1 MSDDKPTIG
10 FIGLGA
16 MGAAMVEQLQ
26 QHGYR
31 VTVLANRARAAVD
44 AAVQRG
50 AAEADTARTVAENSD
65 IVMFCVDTSASVE
78 SRMNGDDGVIAGL
91 TPGKV
96 VIDFGTSLPE
106 STRRLGAQVAARG
119 AALLDAPLGRTPAM
133 AREGKLNIMG
143 SGDKEAFERVRPV
156 LEVLG
161 ENVFYFGALGTGHT
175 IKLINNFVT
184 QSIAN
189 VVAEAFAMAEA
200 AGLDGRQVYDA
211 MSAGPGHSGIMDF
224 IKAYA
229 LDGDNSAME
238 FSIQNARKD
247 ILYYAAMCD
256 GLRMPS
262 LMSAGA
268 KQAFLL
274 AERAGMGQR
283 HVSEMVDFYRG
294 VVGGG
299 RDV

>member
-31 VTVLANRARAAVD
+31 LTVIANRARAAVD

-50 AAEADTARTVAENSD
+50 AAEADTARIVAENSD
-65 IVMFCVDTSASVE
+65 IIMFCVDTSASVE

-106 STRRLGAQVAARG
+106 STRRLGAQVAAKG

-133 AREGKLNIMG
+133 AREGRLNIMG
-143 SGDKEAFERVRPV
+143 AGDKEAFERVRPV

-184 QSIAN
+184 QSVAN

-247 ILYYAAMCD
+247 ILYYAALCD

-294 VVGGG
+294 AGDGT
-299 RDV
+299 

>member
-1 MSDDKPTIG
+1 MSKPAIG

-31 VTVLANRARAAVD
+31 LTVIANRARAAVD

-50 AAEADTARTVAENSD
+50 AAEADTARIVAENSD
-65 IVMFCVDTSASVE
+65 IIMFCVDTSASVE

-106 STRRLGAQVAARG
+106 STRRLGAQVAAKG

-133 AREGKLNIMG
+133 AREGRLNIMG
-143 SGDKEAFERVRPV
+143 AGDKEAFERVRPV

-184 QSIAN
+184 QSVAN

-247 ILYYAAMCD
+247 ILYYAALCD

-294 VVGGG
+294 AGDGT
-299 RDV
+299 

>member
-1 MSDDKPTIG
+1 MSDKPAIG

-26 QHGYR
+26 SHGYAL
-31 VTVLANRARAAVD
+31 TVLANRTRAAVD

-50 AAEADTARTVAENSD
+50 AFEAATAREVAERSD
-65 IVMFCVDTSASVE
+65 IVMLCVDTSASVE
-78 SRMNGDDGVIAGL
+78 SRMRGDDGVIAGL
-91 TPGKV
+91 SAGKT
-96 VIDFGTSLPE
+96 VIDFGTSLPD
-106 STRRLGAQVAARG
+106 STRKLGAQVAATG
-119 AALLDAPLGRTPAM
+119 AVMLDAPLGRTPAM
-133 AREGKLNIMG
+133 ARQGKLNIMG
-143 SGDKEAFERVRPV
+143 AGERAAFDKVRPV

-161 ENVFYFGALGTGHT
+161 ENVFYFGELGTGHT

-184 QSIAN
+184 QSVAN

-238 FSIQNARKD
+238 FSIRNARKD
-247 ILYYAAMCD
+247 VLYYAALCD
-256 GLRMPS
+256 DLRMPS
-262 LMSAGA
+262 LMSAGT

-274 AERAGMGQR
+274 AERAGMAER

-294 VVGGG
+294 RG
-299 RDV
+299 DA

>member
-1 MSDDKPTIG
+1 MSDNKPTIG

-31 VTVLANRARAAVD
+31 LTVLANRARAAVD

-106 STRRLGAQVAARG
+106 STRRLGAQVAAKG
-119 AALLDAPLGRTPAM
+119 AVLLDAPLGRTPAM
-133 AREGKLNIMG
+133 AREGRLNIMG
-143 SGDKEAFERVRPV
+143 AGDKEAFERVRPV

-184 QSIAN
+184 QSVAN

-247 ILYYAAMCD
+247 ILYYAALCD

>member
-1 MSDDKPTIG
+1 MSSKPAIG

-16 MGAAMVEQLQ
+16 MGQAMVEQLQ
-26 QHGYR
+26 SHGYHL
-31 VTVLANRARAAVD
+31 TVLANRSRAAVD

-50 AAEADTARTVAENSD
+50 AVEVASARAVAEASD
-65 IVMFCVDTSASVE
+65 IIMFCVDTSASVE
-78 SRMNGDDGVIAGL
+78 SRMRGDDGVIAGL
-91 TPGKV
+91 AAGDT
-96 VIDFGTSLPE
+96 VIDFGTSLPD
-106 STRRLGAQVAARG
+106 STRSLGAEVAAKG
-119 AALLDAPLGRTPAM
+119 AVMLDAPLGRTPAM
-133 AREGKLNIMG
+133 AREGRLNIMG
-143 SGDKEAFERVRPV
+143 AGDRDAFERVRPV

-161 ENVFYFGALGTGHT
+161 ENVFYFGDLGTGHT

-184 QSIAN
+184 QSVAN

-200 AGLDGRQVYDA
+200 AGLDGNQVYDA

-247 ILYYAAMCD
+247 ILYYAALCD
-256 GLRMPS
+256 DLRMPS

-274 AERAGMGQR
+274 AERAGMGER

-294 VVGGG
+294 RGGKN
-299 RDV
+299 D

>member
-1 MSDDKPTIG
+1 MSDNKPTIG

-31 VTVLANRARAAVD
+31 LTVLANRARAAVD
-44 AAVQRG
+44 TAVQRG

-106 STRRLGAQVAARG
+106 STRRLGAQVAAKG
-119 AALLDAPLGRTPAM
+119 AVLLDAPLGRTPAM
-133 AREGKLNIMG
+133 AREGRLNIMG
-143 SGDKEAFERVRPV
+143 AGDKEAFERVRPV

-184 QSIAN
+184 QSVAN

-247 ILYYAAMCD
+247 ILYYAALCD

>member
-1 MSDDKPTIG
+1 MSDKPAIG

-26 QHGYR
+26 SHGYAL
-31 VTVLANRARAAVD
+31 TVLANRTRAAVD

-50 AAEADTARTVAENSD
+50 AFEAATAREVAERSD
-65 IVMFCVDTSASVE
+65 IVMLCVDTSASVE
-78 SRMNGDDGVIAGL
+78 SRMRGDDGVIAGL
-91 TPGKV
+91 SAGDT
-96 VIDFGTSLPE
+96 VIDFGTSLPD
-106 STRRLGAQVAARG
+106 STRRLGAQVAATG
-119 AALLDAPLGRTPAM
+119 AVMLDAPLGRTPAM
-133 AREGKLNIMG
+133 ARQGRLNIMG
-143 SGDKEAFERVRPV
+143 AGDRAAFDKVRPV

-161 ENVFYFGALGTGHT
+161 ENVFYFGDLGTGHT

-184 QSIAN
+184 QSVAN

-200 AGLDGRQVYDA
+200 AGLDGQQVYDA

-238 FSIQNARKD
+238 FSIRNARKD
-247 ILYYAAMCD
+247 VLYYAALCD
-256 GLRMPS
+256 DLRMPS

-274 AERAGMGQR
+274 AERAGMGER

-294 VVGGG
+294 RG
-299 RDV
+299 DA

>member
-1 MSDDKPTIG
+1 MSDKPAIG

-26 QHGYR
+26 SHGYAL
-31 VTVLANRARAAVD
+31 TVLANRTRAAVD

-50 AAEADTARTVAENSD
+50 AAEVTTAREVAERSD
-65 IVMFCVDTSASVE
+65 IVMLCVDTSASVE
-78 SRMNGDDGVIAGL
+78 ARMGGDDGVIAGL
-91 TPGKV
+91 SAGDT
-96 VIDFGTSLPE
+96 VIDFGTSLPD
-106 STRRLGAQVAARG
+106 STRRLGAQVAATG
-119 AALLDAPLGRTPAM
+119 AVMLDAPLGRTPAM
-133 AREGKLNIMG
+133 ARQGKLNIMG
-143 SGDKEAFERVRPV
+143 AGDRAAFERVRPV

-161 ENVFYFGALGTGHT
+161 ENVFYFGDLGTGHT

-184 QSIAN
+184 QSVAN

-238 FSIQNARKD
+238 FSIRNARKD
-247 ILYYAAMCD
+247 VLYYAALCD
-256 GLRMPS
+256 DLRMPS

-274 AERAGMGQR
+274 AERAGMGER

-294 VVGGG
+294 RGN
-299 RDV
+299 D

>member
-1 MSDDKPTIG
+1 MSDNKPTIG

-31 VTVLANRARAAVD
+31 VRVLANRARTAVD

-50 AAEADTARTVAENSD
+50 AADADTARTVAENSD

-106 STRRLGAQVAARG
+106 STRRLGAQVAAKG
-119 AALLDAPLGRTPAM
+119 AVMLDAPLGRTPAM
-133 AREGKLNIMG
+133 AREGRLNIMG
-143 SGDKEAFERVRPV
+143 AGDKEAFDRVRPV

-161 ENVFYFGALGTGHT
+161 ENIFHFGALGTGHT

-184 QSIAN
+184 QSVAN

-200 AGLDGRQVYDA
+200 AGLDGQQVYDA

-247 ILYYAAMCD
+247 ILYYAALCD

>member
-1 MSDDKPTIG
+1 MSDNKPTIG

-31 VTVLANRARAAVD
+31 LRVLANRARTAVD

-106 STRRLGAQVAARG
+106 STRRLGAQVAAKG
-119 AALLDAPLGRTPAM
+119 AVMLDAPLGRTPAM
-133 AREGKLNIMG
+133 AREGRLNIMG
-143 SGDKEAFERVRPV
+143 AGDKEAFDRVRPV

-161 ENVFYFGALGTGHT
+161 ENIFHFGALGTGHT

-184 QSIAN
+184 QSVAN

-200 AGLDGRQVYDA
+200 AGLDGQQVYDA

-247 ILYYAAMCD
+247 ILYYAALCD

>member
-31 VTVLANRARAAVD
+31 LTVLANRARTAVD

-106 STRRLGAQVAARG
+106 STRRLGAQVAAKG

-133 AREGKLNIMG
+133 AREGRLNIMG
-143 SGDKEAFERVRPV
+143 AGDKEAFERVRPV

-184 QSIAN
+184 QSVAN

-247 ILYYAAMCD
+247 ILYYAALCD

-294 VVGGG
+294 VAGGG

>member
-31 VTVLANRARAAVD
+31 LTVLANRARTAVD

-106 STRRLGAQVAARG
+106 STRRLGAQVAAKG

-133 AREGKLNIMG
+133 AREGRLNIMG
-143 SGDKEAFERVRPV
+143 AGDKEAFERVRPV

-184 QSIAN
+184 QSVAN

-247 ILYYAAMCD
+247 ILYYAALCD

>member
-1 MSDDKPTIG
+1 MSDNKPTIG

-31 VTVLANRARAAVD
+31 LTVLANRARAAVD

-106 STRRLGAQVAARG
+106 STRRLGAQVAAKG
-119 AALLDAPLGRTPAM
+119 AVMLDAPLGRTPAM
-133 AREGKLNIMG
+133 AREGRLNIMG
-143 SGDKEAFERVRPV
+143 AGDKEAFERVRPV

-184 QSIAN
+184 QSVAN

-200 AGLDGRQVYDA
+200 AGLDGQQVYDA

-247 ILYYAAMCD
+247 ILYYAALCD

>member
-1 MSDDKPTIG
+1 MSNDKPTIG

-31 VTVLANRARAAVD
+31 LTVLANRARAAVD

-50 AAEADTARTVAENSD
+50 AAEADTARTIAENSD

-106 STRRLGAQVAARG
+106 STRRLGAQVAAMG
-119 AALLDAPLGRTPAM
+119 AVMLDAPLGRTPAM

-143 SGDKEAFERVRPV
+143 AGDKEAFERVRPV

-175 IKLINNFVT
+175 MKLINNFVT
-184 QSIAN
+184 QSVAN

-229 LDGDNSAME
+229 LDGDNSALE

-247 ILYYAAMCD
+247 ILYYAALCD
-256 GLRMPS
+256 ALRMPS

-294 VVGGG
+294 AGDGT
-299 RDV
+299 

>member
-1 MSDDKPTIG
+1 MSKPAIG

-26 QHGYR
+26 RNGHQL
-31 VTVLANRARAAVD
+31 TVLANRSRAAVD

-50 AAEADTARTVAENSD
+50 ASEVNTARAVAENSD
-65 IVMFCVDTSASVE
+65 IIMFCVDTSASVE
-78 SRMNGDDGVIAGL
+78 ARMGGDDGVIAGL
-91 TPGKV
+91 APGRT
-96 VIDFGTSLPE
+96 VIDFGTSMPE
-106 STRRLGAQVAARG
+106 STRRLGAQVAAKG
-119 AALLDAPLGRTPAM
+119 AVMLDAPLGRTPAM
-133 AREGKLNIMG
+133 AREGRLNIMG
-143 SGDKEAFERVRPV
+143 AGDRAAFERVRPV

-161 ENVFYFGALGTGHT
+161 ENIFHFGELGTGHT

-184 QSIAN
+184 QTVAN
-189 VVAEAFAMAEA
+189 VVSEAFAMAEA

-229 LDGDNSAME
+229 LDGDRNAME

-247 ILYYAAMCD
+247 ILYYAALCD
-256 GLRMPS
+256 QLHMPS

-274 AERAGMGQR
+274 AERTGMGER

-294 VVGGG
+294 VG
-299 RDV
+299 DKNE

>member
-1 MSDDKPTIG
+1 MSDKPAIG

-26 QHGYR
+26 SHGYAL
-31 VTVLANRARAAVD
+31 TVLANRTRAAVD

-50 AAEADTARTVAENSD
+50 AFEATTAREVAERSD
-65 IVMFCVDTSASVE
+65 IVMLCVDTSASVE
-78 SRMNGDDGVIAGL
+78 SRMRGDDGVIAGL
-91 TPGKV
+91 GTGKT
-96 VIDFGTSLPE
+96 VIDFGTSLPD
-106 STRRLGAQVAARG
+106 STRRLGAQVAATG
-119 AALLDAPLGRTPAM
+119 AVMLDAPLGRTPAM
-133 AREGKLNIMG
+133 AREGRLNIMG
-143 SGDKEAFERVRPV
+143 AGERAAFERVRPV

-161 ENVFYFGALGTGHT
+161 ENVFYFGDLGTGHT

-184 QSIAN
+184 QSVAN

-200 AGLDGRQVYDA
+200 AGLDGQQVYDA

-238 FSIQNARKD
+238 FSIRNARKD
-247 ILYYAAMCD
+247 VLYYAALCD
-256 GLRMPS
+256 DLRMPS

-274 AERAGMGQR
+274 AERAGMAER

-294 VVGGG
+294 RG
-299 RDV
+299 DD

>member
-31 VTVLANRARAAVD
+31 LTVLANRARTAVD

-106 STRRLGAQVAARG
+106 STRRLGALVAARG
-119 AALLDAPLGRTPAM
+119 AVLLDAPLGRTPAM
-133 AREGKLNIMG
+133 AREGRLNIMG
-143 SGDKEAFERVRPV
+143 AGDKEAFDRVRPV

-161 ENVFYFGALGTGHT
+161 ENIFHFGALGTGHT

-184 QSIAN
+184 QSVAN
-189 VVAEAFAMAEA
+189 VVAEAFAIAEA
-200 AGLDGRQVYDA
+200 AGLDGQQVYDA

-247 ILYYAAMCD
+247 ILYYAALCD

-274 AERAGMGQR
+274 AERAGMGER